1 MPRDS
6 DFLEWGF
13 VMGRDLDTRF
23 SQLLEGIAKH
33 ENITVEMLGKTFA
46 SKEIENRRTFY
57 PQLKQVLLQ
66 QELDIAEFKK
76 IITNCW
82 ASGSRFDL
90 IQFGR
95 FTKEEDAAE
104 VLIQTLIK
112 DFPRNDAEAAARID
126 AYITDAVR
134 LGYQD
139 KKGSPNGSA
148 AAALCSVL
156 LTALFPER
164 FVDYRQSRWRDFAR
178 KVGYDIPFPATGS
191 YGLGIVWAGQ
201 FAADLAGTR
210 TFKRIWNG
218 ENPLWAVAGIAWVL
232 PGLKLGEI
240 NPMSGLSDDNE
251 ITTLLKHKKQVILY
265 GPPGTGKTYRANNYI
280 SHLNTHDY
288 EVHEDS
294 LLDQRIFSLTIYE
307 PRDGHIPDLL
317 PGAHFT
323 YDWKGRRNWQTYYDE
338 LQEGDV
344 ALAYNAG
351 KMRRFTTVV
360 RCIRKEAD
368 SVEFEIVEQFNGPSF
383 EDMKNDPGLKESI
396 LVRIQMACSLKRL
409 SQVELQ
415 RIIALSEGLTYESLG
430 IELKKI
436 RETIPNK
443 EFVTFHPSFGYE
455 DFVEGLRPLT
465 TDDGTLAYRI
475 EDGIFKTLSRR
486 AFNVLAERAGIEG
499 RWNESE
505 SIPHL
510 DDTEKGELLRAAPE
524 VPFYLI
530 IDEINRGDISRIF
543 GELIT
548 LLEADKRY
556 CGENEITITLPY
568 SKEKFAIPPNLY
580 IIGTMNTADKSI
592 SLVDAALRRR
602 FGFIEMMPDYNV
614 LRNLPD
620 DTNDEVGEIV
630 DIAVE
635 ALETINERITSNYDR
650 DHQIGHSYLMK
661 VRNAGTRGDALE
673 MLRFA
678 WYHEIIPLL
687 QEYYYDAP
695 AQFNE
700 VVGSKFVKL
709 LPDERGFEIR
719 EKLYGDE
726 FLMAIEALAN
736 GNREQGQAEPD
747 E

>member
-1 MPRDS
+1 
-6 DFLEWGF
+6 
-13 VMGRDLDTRF
+13 MGRDLDTRF
-23 SQLLEGIAKH
+23 SQLLEAIAKR
-33 ENITVEMLGKTFA
+33 ENTTVEMLGKTFA
-46 SKEIENRRTFY
+46 SDEMENRRTFY
-57 PQLKQVLLQ
+57 PQLKQVLLR
-66 QELDIAEFKK
+66 QELDIEEFREVIK
-76 IITNCW
+76 NCW
-82 ASGSRFDL
+82 AVRGKFEPIHFKKFTEDGKAA
-90 IQFGR
+90 IQAIR
-95 FTKEEDAAE
+95 E
-104 VLIQTLIK
+104 LSK
-112 DFPRNDAEAAARID
+112 DFPQDDAEAAARID
-126 AYITDAVR
+126 AFIEETVR
-134 LGYQD
+134 LGYKD
-139 KKGSPNGSA
+139 KKGSPNRSG

-156 LTALFPER
+156 LTSLFPSK
-164 FVDYRQSRWRDFAR
+164 FVDFKQGRWRKFAQTLD
-178 KVGYDIPFPATGS
+178 YDIPYPGGEG
-191 YGLGIVWAGQ
+191 YGRAILWAGS
-201 FAADLAGTR
+201 FAASVAGTMSFR
-210 TFKRIWNG
+210 RIWKD
-218 ENPLWAVAGIAWVL
+218 EYSLWMLAGIAWIL
-232 PGLKLGEI
+232 PDLNQTPGE
-240 NPMSGLSDDNE
+240 NGDQPPDKSKDTE
-251 ITTLLKHKKQVILY
+251 IATLLAHNKQVILY

-280 SHLNTHDY
+280 SHLNVHDY
-288 EVHEDS
+288 EVHEES
-294 LLDQRIFSLTIYE
+294 LLDQRIFSVTIYE
-307 PRDGHIPDLL
+307 PRDGQIRDMV
-317 PGAHFT
+317 PGTRFV
-323 YDWKGRRNWQTYYDE
+323 YDWKGRRNWQTYFDE
-338 LQEGDV
+338 LQEGDI

-351 KMRRFTTVV
+351 KVRRFTTVV
-360 RCIRKEAD
+360 RCTRKESD
-368 SVEFEIVEQFNGPSF
+368 SIEFEVAQQFNGPSF
-383 EDMKNDPGLKESI
+383 EDMKNDLGLKVSI

-415 RIIALSEGLTYESLG
+415 RIIALSDGLTYESLG

-443 EFVTFHPSFGYE
+443 VFVTFHPSFGYE

-465 TDDGTLAYRI
+465 TDDGTLTYRV

-486 AFNVLAERAGIEG
+486 AFNVLAERAGIEE

-510 DDTEKGELLRAAPE
+510 DDTEKGELLKTAPE

-602 FGFIEMMPDYNV
+602 FGFIEMMPDYCV
-614 LRNLPD
+614 LRNLPGD
-620 DTNDEVGEIV
+620 NDDEVGEIV
-630 DIAVE
+630 DIATD
-635 ALETINERITSNYDR
+635 ALETINERITGNYDR

-661 VRNAGTRGDALE
+661 VRNAESRDEALE

-678 WYHEIIPLL
+678 WYHEIVPLL

-695 AQFNE
+695 ARFNE

-719 EKLYGDE
+719 ERLYGDD
-726 FLMAIEALAN
+726 FLMAVEALAN

>member
-1 MPRDS
+1 
-6 DFLEWGF
+6 
-13 VMGRDLDTRF
+13 MGRDLDTRF
-23 SQLLEGIAKH
+23 SQLLEAIAEH
-33 ENITVEMLGKTFA
+33 ENTTVEMLGDKFA

-57 PQLKQVLLQ
+57 PQLKQVLLR
-66 QELDIAEFKK
+66 QELDIAEFRKVIK
-76 IITNCW
+76 NCW
-82 ASGSRFDL
+82 ASGSRFDI

-95 FTKEEDAAE
+95 FIEEEKAAI
-104 VLIQTLIK
+104 LTIQTLIN
-112 DFPRNDAEAAARID
+112 DFPQDDVEAAARID
-126 AYITDAVR
+126 AFTDEAVR

-156 LTALFPER
+156 LTALFPES
-164 FVDYRQSRWRDFAR
+164 FVDYRQSRWRDFAQ
-178 KVGYDIPFPATGS
+178 KVGYDISFPAAGS
-191 YGLGIVWAGQ
+191 YGQGIIWAGQ
-201 FAADLAGTR
+201 FAADLTETR
-210 TFKRIWNG
+210 TFRRTWQD
-218 ENPLWAVAGIAWVL
+218 EHPLWTVAGIAWAL
-232 PGLKLGEI
+232 PGLKLSEI
-240 NPMSGLSDDNE
+240 DPMPGITTEDDE
-251 ITTLLKHKKQVILY
+251 ITTLLAHKKQVILY

-280 SHLNTHDY
+280 SHLNAHDY

-294 LLDQRIFSLTIYE
+294 LLDQRIFSVTIYE
-307 PRDGHIPDLL
+307 PRDGQILDMA
-317 PGAHFT
+317 PGTRFL

-338 LQEGDV
+338 LQESDV
-344 ALAYNAG
+344 ALAYTAG

-368 SVEFEIVEQFNGPSF
+368 SIEFEVVQQFNGPSF

-396 LVRIQMACSLKRL
+396 LVRIQMACGLKQL

-436 RETIPNK
+436 REIIPNK

-455 DFVEGLRPLT
+455 DFIEGLRPVT
-465 TDDGTLAYRI
+465 TEDGTLTYRV
-475 EDGIFKTLSRR
+475 EGGIFKSLSRR
-486 AFNVLAERAGIEG
+486 AFNALADRARIEN
-499 RWNESE
+499 RWNEPG
-505 SIPHL
+505 SIPPL
-510 DDTEKGELLRAAPE
+510 DDKEKKELLSVAPE

-556 CGENEITITLPY
+556 GEEHEITITLPY

-602 FGFIEMMPDYNV
+602 FGFIEMMPDYDV
-614 LRNLPD
+614 LRNISGNKD
-620 DTNDEVGEIV
+620 GGAREII
-630 DIAVE
+630 DIATD
-635 ALETINERITSNYDR
+635 ALEAINGRITANYDR

-661 VRNAGTRGDALE
+661 VRDTGSRDDALE

-678 WYHEIIPLL
+678 WYHEIVPLL

-695 AQFNE
+695 ARFNE
-700 VVGSKFVKL
+700 VVGSRFIKIS
-709 LPDERGFEIR
+709 PDERGFEVR
-719 EKLYGDE
+719 ERLYGDE
-726 FLMAIEALAN
+726 FLMAVEALAN
-736 GNREQGQAEPD
+736 TNHEQGRVEPD

>member
-6 DFLEWGF
+6 DLLERGF

-23 SQLLEGIAKH
+23 LQLLEAIAKH
-33 ENITVEMLGKTFA
+33 ENTTVEMLGKTFA

-57 PQLKQVLLQ
+57 PQLKQVLSE
-66 QELDIAEFKK
+66 QELNIAEFKK

-82 ASGSRFDL
+82 ASGSRFDI

-95 FTKEEDAAE
+95 FTKEEDAE

-112 DFPRNDAEAAARID
+112 DFPQDDAETAARID
-126 AYITDAVR
+126 AFTTEAVR

-164 FVDYRQSRWRDFAR
+164 FVDYRQSRWRDFAQ
-178 KVGYDIPFPATGS
+178 KIGYDISFPATGS
-191 YGLGIVWAGQ
+191 YGQGIVWAGQ
-201 FAADLAGTR
+201 FAADLAETR
-210 TFKRIWNG
+210 TFRRTWNV

-232 PGLKLGEI
+232 PGLKLGES
-240 NPMSGLSDDNE
+240 NPMPDINEDDE
-251 ITTLLKHKKQVILY
+251 ITTLLRHKKQVILY
-265 GPPGTGKTYRANNYI
+265 GPPGTGKTFRANNYI
-280 SHLNTHDY
+280 KCLNTHDY

-294 LLDQRIFSLTIYE
+294 LLDQQSFSLTIYE
-307 PRDGHIPDLL
+307 PRDGQIPNLT
-317 PGAHFT
+317 PGTRFV
-323 YDWKGRRNWQTYYDE
+323 YDWKGRRNWQTYFDE

-344 ALAYNAG
+344 ALTYNAV
-351 KMRRFTTVV
+351 KLRRFTTVV
-360 RCIRKEAD
+360 RCTRKEAD
-368 SVEFEIVEQFNGPSF
+368 SIEFEVIQQFNGPSF
-383 EDMKNDPGLKESI
+383 EDMKNDSGLKESDI
-396 LVRIQMACSLKRL
+396 VRTKMAFGLKRL
-409 SQVELQ
+409 SQLELQ

-455 DFVEGLRPLT
+455 DFIEGLRPLT
-465 TDDGTLAYRI
+465 TDDGTLTYRV

-510 DDTEKGELLRAAPE
+510 DDTEKKELLKTAPE

-556 CGENEITITLPY
+556 CGENEITTTLPY

-602 FGFIEMMPDYNV
+602 FGFIEMMPDCSV
-614 LRNLPD
+614 LRSLPD
-620 DTNDEVGEIV
+620 DNDNEVGEIV
-630 DIAVE
+630 DIATD
-635 ALETINERITSNYDR
+635 ALETINERITGNYDR

-661 VRNAGTRGDALE
+661 VRNAGSRDDALE

-678 WYHEIIPLL
+678 WYHEVIPLL

-695 AQFNE
+695 ARFNE
-700 VVGSKFVKL
+700 VIGSRFVKL
-709 LPDERGFEIR
+709 SQDDRSFEIR
-719 EKLYGDE
+719 ERLYGDD
-726 FLMAIEALAN
+726 FLMAVEALAN